1 MDMESQ
7 TTKQAQGE
15 WQRIPWTGRDAW
27 WGLLM
32 GLGLSMI
39 VPSVFAAVL
48 VACSVNRHI
57 VESLL
62 FPVGSLVWLVP
73 VWWFTVRKYGTG
85 WQDLGFRR
93 FKVSTLGI
101 GFGMLII
108 FYIISAVYSTI
119 LVSLFD
125 VEMQPD
131 LAPMAEELL
140 IPWLL
145 PLAAVA
151 IAPFTEEVFFRG
163 FIFAGFRQ
171 RYGWQKAALISS
183 ALFALIH
190 LEPLAAPPLFLLG
203 FLFAYIYHRS
213 NSIWLP
219 ILMHFSVNSL
229 AMIGIYFI
237 SND

>member
-1 MDMESQ
+1 MESQ
-7 TTKQAQGE
+7 TPKQTQNE
-15 WQRIPWTGRDAW
+15 WQRTPWTNRDAW

-32 GLGLSMI
+32 GLGLSII
-39 VPSVFAAVL
+39 VPLVFAAVL
-48 VACSVNRHI
+48 VAFSVNYHI

-73 VWWFTVRKYGTG
+73 VWWFTMRKDGTG

-93 FKVSTLGI
+93 FKGSTLGI
-101 GFGMLII
+101 GCGMLIS
-108 FYIISAVYSTI
+108 FYIISAVYSAI

-125 VEMQPD
+125 MEMQPD
-131 LAPMAEELL
+131 LAPIAEELL
-140 IPWLL
+140 IPWLF

-163 FIFAGFRQ
+163 FVFAGFRQ
-171 RYGWQKAALISS
+171 RYGWRKAAIISS
-183 ALFALIH
+183 AIFALIH
-190 LEPLAAPPLFLLG
+190 LQPLAAPPLFLLG

-219 ILMHFSVNSL
+219 ILMHFLVNSL